1 MEFKHILCAID
12 LSDSSSR
19 VIAYAAA
26 VTSWFDARLT
36 ILHVVPTSESVLA
49 SLPLQPDELI
59 EQMRRLG
66 AGLHVTHADFA
77 YTVEAGDPAVTIIDQ
92 AVGRG
97 ADLVAIGTHGRRGF
111 DRLLLGSV
119 AERVL
124 RKAPCPILTVPPHAA
139 EPPSGPPP
147 FQRILCPIDFSAR
160 SLQAFGFALALARRA
175 GGMLTLLHAI
185 EWLAEEEEP
194 RTHTAFEV
202 SEYLRHLVEQA
213 RGRLDSLLAAETTAG
228 CEVEPVVVVARA
240 YKATLETASERQA
253 DLIVMGAQGRG
264 AVGLA
269 LFGSTTQHV
278 LRGAECPVL
287 TVHG

>member
-1 MEFKHILCAID
+1 VEFKHILCAID

-26 VTSWFDARLT
+26 VTAWFDARLT

-59 EQMRRLG
+59 EQMRRL
-66 AGLHVTHADFA
+66 AEASHVTHADFA
-77 YTVEAGDPAVTIIDQ
+77 YTVEAGDPAATIVDQ
-92 AVGRG
+92 AVERA
-97 ADLVAIGTHGRRGF
+97 ADLIAIGTHGRRGF

-139 EPPSGPPP
+139 EPRSGPAP
-147 FQRILCPIDFSAR
+147 FLRILCPIDFSAR
-160 SLQAFGFALALARRA
+160 SLQAFGFALALARR
-175 GGMLTLLHAI
+175 GGGLLTVLHAV
-185 EWLAEEEEP
+185 EWLAEEEP
-194 RTHTAFEV
+194 RTHTHFEV
-202 SEYLRHLVEQA
+202 PEYRGHLVEQA
-213 RGRLDSLLAAETTAG
+213 RARLSSLLETETTAG

-240 YKATLETASERQA
+240 YKEILEAATKQQA

-264 AVGLA
+264 GVGLA